1 MDKLISI
8 EGLDTYNGPS
18 TRESPAYPRILQAF
32 ENTRMIAESVG
43 AKVGDCLRLV
53 MQDASHIYV
62 GLKQSVAN
70 DFVQLHNG
78 TCTGSINEA
87 QKAIWGEVLFPSR
100 PHAIIE
106 VSRLNQDDIVEV
118 ESTFAVPNQMS
129 LR

>member
-1 MDKLISI
+1 
-8 EGLDTYNGPS
+8 
-18 TRESPAYPRILQAF
+18 
-32 ENTRMIAESVG
+32 MIAESVG

-106 VSRLNQDDIVEV
+106 VSRLNQVGSLVDSVMFAFLVDM
-118 ESTFAVPNQMS
+118 TFWRMILWRLRVLS
-129 LR
+129 LCRTRCPYGKYKEIYI

>member
-1 MDKLISI
+1 MVVQRYRGLRGIDPAMDKLISI

-87 QKAIWGEVLFPSR
+87 QKAIWGESR
-100 PHAIIE
+100 RFCN
-106 VSRLNQDDIVEV
+106 VCLSC
-118 ESTFAVPNQMS
+118 
-129 LR
+129 